1 MRATVICVALWSAT
15 ALASEMFG
23 GPRDNLT
30 RINRVDTLGNEC
42 LNFPFPQNATYPF
55 GLMPNGR
62 DHAMAYQS
70 YLAWKNN
77 YVTTDGACGF
87 RRVVFNDMNTTY
99 SEGIGYGMLLA
110 VNAGDQELFDDLFG
124 YYNNFLDQKGLM
136 HWWIGSNCQVIGIT
150 AATDADQDVAFALL
164 QAHRQWCSEGAVNYL
179 LSAQTIIDRLYAH
192 TVEPD
197 TYVLKP
203 GDSWGGSHVTNP
215 SYFAPA
221 YYRAFREAT
230 GNAGWDSVVTKC
242 YEILNNAAHHTTGLV
257 PDWCQANG
265 QPANGFAY
273 YYYYD
278 ATRTPWRVALDYLW
292 YGDQRAYEFCKKIS
306 NFARGIGAPNILEGY
321 HLNGT
326 PLNWS
331 HINVFI
337 GPFGAGAMATDEA
350 YQAFCDSMYD
360 ENVNTIPWFIPG
372 NYYNYSLRTLTL
384 FLQTGNFLN
393 PNEVPLPVHLAY
405 FRGRVTLPGN
415 RALLEWGTLSELN
428 NYGFE
433 IQKRTPS
440 APEFATLPNSFI
452 PGHGTTLEPQFYS
465 FADNE
470 AITRPTYYRL
480 KQIDL
485 DGRLHFTDA
494 ILVEAPTSV
503 HEEAV
508 PVAFSL
514 YQNFPN
520 PFNPSTR
527 IRFGLPNDANVKMS
541 VHNTL
546 GQLVA
551 QLIDEEKPRG
561 YHEMVF
567 RAEGLS
573 SGVYYCTLRAGG
585 FVASR
590 KLILVK

>member
-1 MRATVICVALWSAT
+1 MRATVICIALWSAT
-15 ALASEMFG
+15 ALVPEMLG
-23 GPRDNLT
+23 GLKDNLT
-30 RINRVDTLGNEC
+30 GGTSVDTLGSGC
-42 LNFPFPQNATYPF
+42 LNFPFPQNTTFPF
-55 GLMPNGR
+55 GIMPNGS
-62 DHAMAYQS
+62 DHAVAHQS

-87 RRVVFNDMNTTY
+87 RRVVFNDMHTTY

-110 VNAGDQELFDDLFG
+110 VNAGDRELFDDLFG
-124 YYNNFLDQKGLM
+124 YYNNFLDHNGLM

-164 QAHRQWCSEGAVNYL
+164 QAHQQWCSEGAINYL
-179 LSAQTIIDRLYAH
+179 LSAQTIIDRLYAY
-192 TVEPD
+192 TVEAG

-203 GDSWGGSHVTNP
+203 GDNWGGSHVTNP

-230 GNAGWDSVVTKC
+230 GNAGWDSVITKC
-242 YEILNNAAHHTTGLV
+242 YEILSNAAHHTTGLV

-278 ATRTPWRVALDYLW
+278 ATRTPWRIALDYLW
-292 YGDQRAYEFCKKIS
+292 YGDQRAYDFSTKIS
-306 NFARGIGAPNILEGY
+306 DFARGIAAPNILEGY
-321 HLNGT
+321 HLDGS

-337 GPFGAGAMATDEA
+337 GPFGAGAMATDKT
-350 YQAFCDSMYD
+350 YQAFCDSMYN
-360 ENVNTIPWFIPG
+360 ENVITVPGFIPG

-393 PNEVPLPVHLAY
+393 PNEMPLPVQLAY
-405 FRGRVTLPGN
+405 FRGSVTLPGN
-415 RALLEWGTLSELN
+415 HAYLEWGTLSELN

-433 IQKRTPS
+433 IQKRLLSEPAFS
-440 APEFATLPNSFI
+440 TLPNGFI

-465 FADNE
+465 FMDSE

-485 DGRLHFTDA
+485 DGRVHFTDA
-494 ILVEAPTSV
+494 ILVEPSTSV
-503 HEEAV
+503 YEESV
-508 PVAFSL
+508 PPAFSL
-514 YQNFPN
+514 NQNYPN

-527 IRFGLPNDANVKMS
+527 IRFAIPTDANVKVS
-541 VHNTL
+541 VYNSL

-551 QLIDEEKPRG
+551 QLVDEVMPLG
-561 YHEMVF
+561 HHEVVF
-567 RAEGLS
+567 YADGLS
-573 SGVYYCTLRAGG
+573 SGVYYYTLRADGL
-585 FVASR
+585 VASR
-590 KLILVK
+590 KFILVK